1 MDILKMINTQKVVE
15 WRRHLHAHPEVSFK
29 EFETTEYL
37 VQQLAQYPEI
47 EIIRPAAT
55 GLLAVLKG
63 GKPGKTIGLRADI
76 DALPITEEADV
87 SFKSK
92 NPGVM
97 HACGHDC
104 HTAMLL
110 GAIDVLYGMRDEL
123 CGTVKFIFQH
133 AEEHPPG
140 GAVDFVKSGILDD
153 IEAFYG
159 SHVFVDSPA
168 GVIKIATG
176 PISANADTFKI
187 TLQGKGSHAAKP
199 EKGIDTL
206 LIGTEIVQ
214 ALHFIVSRNV
224 SAFDNAVVTIGAF
237 NTGHAHNIIPDTA
250 EILGTV
256 RTTNQ
261 ETRET
266 IKKRIEDTING
277 ICTAYGA
284 KGNLDYTYGYDAV
297 VNDAGLYSFVK
308 DIAVKVLPDIEI
320 AEMKPM
326 MGGED
331 FSAYSAIA
339 PAFFATIGAG
349 PTDGEYFEGHHPKF
363 RVDEAA
369 LPIGTAM
376 YVAFVLHTSQVVGG

>member
-1 MDILKMINTQKVVE
+1 MDILKMINTQKVVD

-55 GLLAVLKG
+55 GLLAILKG

-87 SFKSK
+87 PFASK
-92 NPGVM
+92 NPGAM

-110 GAIDVLYGMRDEL
+110 GAVDALYGMKDEL

-133 AEEHPPG
+133 AEEYPPG
-140 GAVDFVKSGILDD
+140 GAVDFVKSGLLNDVD
-153 IEAFYG
+153 AFYG
-159 SHVFVDSPA
+159 SHVFVDAPA
-168 GVIKIATG
+168 GVIKAATG
-176 PISANADTFKI
+176 PVSANADIFKI
-187 TLQGKGSHAAKP
+187 TLQGKGSHAARP

-237 NTGHAHNIIPDTA
+237 NAGHAHNIIPDTA

-256 RTTNQ
+256 RTVNQ

-284 KGNLDYTYGYDAV
+284 SGKLDYTYGYDAV
-297 VNDAGLYSFVK
+297 VNDAGLNDFIK
-308 DIAVKVLPDIEI
+308 GIAAKVLPDAEI

-331 FSAYSAIA
+331 FSAYGAIA
-339 PAFFATIGAG
+339 PAFFAGIGAK
-349 PTDGEYFEGHHPKF
+349 PMDGEHFEGHHPKF
-363 RVDEAA
+363 RVDEAS

-376 YVAFVLHTSQVVGG
+376 YVAFVLHQ